1 MMKGRK
7 KGRKLCDGQS
17 VASGWSAWASPPE
30 EISSLLLFTIF
41 WLSCQYFSLFYFSFV
56 FWVLLFLSIIRLV
69 RIDGQLIIRDDFSD
83 LLIDRK
89 IEGLVDRRRI
99 KVMVF
104 VLLLLIEGKRCTSF
118 IIFILIENLLPLSSL
133 GLWTESF
140 SFSLLWQFSSYAVF
154 SRSSF

>member
-41 WLSCQYFSLFYFSFV
+41 WLSCQSFSLFYFSFV

-133 GLWTESF
+133 GLWTKSF
-140 SFSLLWQFSSYAVF
+140 SFSLLWQFSSSAVF